1 MSKTQSAAGTQSM
14 PVKKVIVLASGG
26 LDSTTLLWKYAEL
39 VGAKNVVALSVDYGQ
54 RHHAE
59 LDRIEKIV
67 ARLGC
72 AHHTIHLNEVF
83 SESSSTL
90 VGPGVKAELDTRT
103 YVEQGRESALIQ
115 TNVELRNLVFISVAS
130 SYAMQCGADIVAVGF
145 HASDYAYPDCSPDFV
160 EALARAIS
168 LGSAGTVTLEAP
180 LRHFDK
186 ADVVKLGTTLGVPYE
201 LTRSCYEKGDAP
213 CGRCATCLDR
223 ARAFREAGRT
233 DPALDMKT
241 EEEVENVRNS

>member
-1 MSKTQSAAGTQSM
+1 MSELQEKEKLTGR
-14 PVKKVIVLASGG
+14 VVVLASGG
-26 LDSTTLLWKYAEL
+26 VDSTTLLWKYVEL
-39 VGAKNVVALSVDYGQ
+39 VGAKNVIALSVDYGQ
-54 RHHAE
+54 RHRAE

-72 AHHTIHLNEVF
+72 AHHTIHLGEVF
-83 SESSSTL
+83 SQSRSGL
-90 VGPGVKAELDTRT
+90 AGLGAKAALDSRT
-103 YVEQGRESALIQ
+103 YSEQGKESALIQ
-115 TNVELRNLVFISVAS
+115 TNVELRNLVFVSVAA
-130 SYAMQCGADIVAVGF
+130 SYAMQVGAGIVAVGS
-145 HASDYAYPDCSPDFV
+145 HASDAAYPDCSPDFV

-168 LGSAGTVTLEAP
+168 LGSAGTVTLKAP
-180 LRHFDK
+180 LRYFDK

-213 CGRCATCLDR
+213 CGRCASCQDR

-233 DPALDMKT
+233 DPALDTKP